1 LVASTCRFYAIPI
14 AVPIL
19 NSTKTVIYKADSM
32 WWHCYIFQ
40 RFVLVAVYS
49 GWDAGL
55 GQVEFRGTRGGGG
68 TTEVPHSTARTD
80 VKEICRENV
89 AHLAAVWEKA

>member
-1 LVASTCRFYAIPI
+1 VVALLYLPEGCFSSCLFRGGMP
-14 AVPIL
+14 
-19 NSTKTVIYKADSM
+19 
-32 WWHCYIFQ
+32 
-40 RFVLVAVYS
+40 
-49 GWDAGL
+49 GL